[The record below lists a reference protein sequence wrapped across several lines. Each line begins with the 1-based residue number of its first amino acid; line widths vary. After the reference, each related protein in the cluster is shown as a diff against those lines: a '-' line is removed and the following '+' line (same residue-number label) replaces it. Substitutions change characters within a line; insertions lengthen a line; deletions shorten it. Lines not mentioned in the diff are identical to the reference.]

1 MATTRTDIPGPSR
14 GPEHPAPSTGG
25 RRVKYALDRVV
36 AAVALLFTAPI
47 IAVLAFSLWAGR
59 TRPVLRPDRRLAERG
74 RTIVLH
80 SFAIGAEHLRKR
92 RWRIVMASGA
102 AGLPQL
108 WSVLRGDLS
117 LVGPRPR
124 ELGLEP
130 PPARPGLTGPAQL
143 QQLEGWLTLAD
154 QLQLDDEYART
165 WSLRLDAGIVW
176 RTIVRTLR

>member
-1 MATTRTDIPGPSR
+1 MATTRTDIPGASR

>member
-1 MATTRTDIPGPSR
+1 MAMTRIDIPGPSP
-14 GPEHPAPSTGG
+14 GPEHPAPKTKG
-25 RRVKYALDRVV
+25 RRLKYALDRVI
-36 AAVALLFTAPI
+36 AGVALVFTAPI
-47 IAVLAFSLWAGR
+47 VALLAFSLWASR
-59 TRPVLRPDRRLAERG
+59 TRPVLRAERRLADRG

-80 SFAIGAEHLRKR
+80 SFAISAEHLRKR
-92 RWRIVMASGA
+92 RWQVVMASGA

-130 PPARPGLTGPAQL
+130 PPVRPGLTGPAQIH
-143 QQLEGWLTLAD
+143 QLDGWVTLAD

-165 WSLRLDAGIVW
+165 WSLGLDARIVW
-176 RTIVRTLR
+176 RTVVRTLR

>member
-1 MATTRTDIPGPSR
+1 MAMTRIDIPVPPSGPD
-14 GPEHPAPSTGG
+14 HPVPSIGG
-25 RRVKYALDRVV
+25 RRIKYALDRVV

-47 IAVLAFSLWAGR
+47 LALLAFSLWASR
-59 TRPVLRPDRRLAERG
+59 TRPVLRAERRLAEGG
-74 RTIVLH
+74 RTIVLY

-92 RWRIVMASGA
+92 RWRVVMASGA
-102 AGLPQL
+102 AVLPQL

-130 PPARPGLTGPAQL
+130 PPTRPGLTGPAQI
-143 QQLEGWLTLAD
+143 QQLDGWVTLAD
-154 QLQLDDEYART
+154 QLQLDDDYARA
-165 WSLRLDAGIVW
+165 WSLRLDLGIVW

>member
-1 MATTRTDIPGPSR
+1 
-14 GPEHPAPSTGG
+14 
-25 RRVKYALDRVV
+25 
-36 AAVALLFTAPI
+36 VALLFTAPI